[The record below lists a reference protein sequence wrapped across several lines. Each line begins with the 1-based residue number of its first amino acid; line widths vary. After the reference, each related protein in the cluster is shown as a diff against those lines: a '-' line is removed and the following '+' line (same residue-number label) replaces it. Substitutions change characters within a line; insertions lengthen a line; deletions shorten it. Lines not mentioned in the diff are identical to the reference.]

1 ALIHAQKQ
9 GITTVTITQR
19 PALLQCVDKILVLK
33 EGTVAMFGERI
44 EVLQALSKNNG
55 NSRQQAPRIEG

>member
-1 ALIHAQKQ
+1 
-9 GITTVTITQR
+9 
-19 PALLQCVDKILVLK
+19 VLK

-55 NSRQQAPRIEG
+55 NSGQQAPRIEG